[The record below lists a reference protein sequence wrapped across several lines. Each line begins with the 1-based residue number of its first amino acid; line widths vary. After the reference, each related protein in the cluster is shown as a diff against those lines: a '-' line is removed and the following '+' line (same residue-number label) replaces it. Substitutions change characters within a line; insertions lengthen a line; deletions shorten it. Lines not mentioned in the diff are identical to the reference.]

1 VKLQVFETAL
11 SSNHAFCH
19 TIDDATGPAEAAGIL
34 VGDIITAARIFSF
47 LGETFPLEDI
57 IGFRAWSLEASMRVI
72 QYHAFSPFSGVC
84 GRVHGQDA
92 CDSIAHAFSPFSG
105 VCGRVHGQH
114 ACDSIECILG
124 VSVDAV
130 MNSQH

>member
-1 VKLQVFETAL
+1 MKLQVFETAL

-19 TIDDATGPAEAAGIL
+19 TIDDVTGPAEAAGIL

-72 QYHAFSPFSGVC
+72 QYHASLEW
-84 GRVHGQDA
+84 
-92 CDSIAHAFSPFSG
+92 AFSYRPPPFICRHNPEGPSG
-105 VCGRVHGQH
+105 AKCV
-114 ACDSIECILG
+114 
-124 VSVDAV
+124 
-130 MNSQH
+130 